1 MSFARRR
8 LMKNFRRAFGY
19 LVAAALL
26 GLALA
31 PNSAQAGP
39 QASGGAATP
48 RGGNAENGRKA
59 FIKHSCFSCHGY
71 EAEGGVGKRLVGYS
85 GTLESLIAYV
95 RQPGGEMP
103 PAGAKISAAEFL
115 DIYTWVRSIPP
126 SPDAKSIPLLNP

>member
-1 MSFARRR
+1 
-8 LMKNFRRAFGY
+8 MKNFRRAFGCV
-19 LVAAALL
+19 VAATLL

-39 QASGGAATP
+39 QTSGGAATP
-48 RGGNAENGRKA
+48 TAGNAENGRKA

-85 GTLESLIAYV
+85 GTLDSLIAYV

-103 PAGAKISAAEFL
+103 PAGAKITATEFL

-126 SPDAKSIPLLNP
+126 SPDAKSLPLLNP